1 MDINFFYY
9 LSHFF
14 ILNLLKKK
22 IRYIYELV
30 LCDRKCR
37 ACSEHN
43 QIPFWWNYLITIRW
57 NLKSLF
63 TLIQTNYFAI
73 LATIMEKRKIKR
85 KGHHVMYSLRSKSI
99 STWVLLFTPNSGP
112 EFSPRKSKCTVWFG
126 KRKWKTNKT
135 KSNGVF

>member
-14 ILNLLKKK
+14 NFKFTQKKN
-22 IRYIYELV
+22 RYIYELV

-43 QIPFWWNYLITIRW
+43 QIPFWWNDLITIRW

-73 LATIMEKRKIKR
+73 LATIMEKGKIKR
-85 KGHHVMYSLRSKSI
+85 KGHHAMYSSQSKSI
-99 STWVLLFTPNSGP
+99 STWVLLFTSNSGP
-112 EFSPRKSKCTVWFG
+112 EFSPRKSKRTVWFG
-126 KRKWKTNKT
+126 KGKWKINKT
-135 KSNGVF
+135 KSNGAF